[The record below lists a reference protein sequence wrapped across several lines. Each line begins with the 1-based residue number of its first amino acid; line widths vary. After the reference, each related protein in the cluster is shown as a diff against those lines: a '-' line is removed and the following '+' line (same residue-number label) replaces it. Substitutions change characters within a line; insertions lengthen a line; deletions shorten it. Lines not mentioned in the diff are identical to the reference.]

1 MKNTFDRHIS
11 KLDITKERI
20 SELEDNI
27 QQKFPKFKC
36 KEKIE
41 LKREQNMQEENNQ
54 RVQYIFVMTIPE
66 RKERNKK
73 YLK

>member
-1 MKNTFDRHIS
+1 MKNTFDGHIS

-20 SELEDNI
+20 IELEDKI

-41 LKREQNMQEENNQ
+41 LKREQNTQEENNS
-54 RVQYIFVMTIPE
+54 
-66 RKERNKK
+66 KGRNI
-73 YLK
+73 YL